1 MDDQVLSIIRNNFD
15 LSDEIAELDQLMG
28 ECAAFTEEK
37 LHLQNL
43 LAQICANEEAS
54 DTDRQNAARVLIKHS
69 DLRAAI
75 MSVPNY
81 EIFYDEILQAVKHGS
96 LRH

>member
-15 LSDEIAELDQLMG
+15 LSNDIAELEQFMG
-28 ECAAFTEEK
+28 ECVAFTEEK

-75 MSVPNY
+75 ESIPNY
-81 EIFYDEILQAVKHGS
+81 EMLIDEVIQAVKHGGV
-96 LRH
+96 RH

>member
-15 LSDEIAELDQLMG
+15 LSDEIAELEQFI
-28 ECAAFTEEK
+28 EESVAFTVEK

-43 LAQICANEEAS
+43 LAQICANKEAS

-69 DLRAAI
+69 DLRAVI
-75 MSVPNY
+75 ESVPNY
-81 EIFYDEILQAVKHGS
+81 EMLIDEMIQAVKHGGV
-96 LRH
+96 RH

>member
-15 LSDEIAELDQLMG
+15 LSDEIAELEKFIG
-28 ECAAFTEEK
+28 NVRSFSEEK
-37 LHLQNL
+37 LHLQHL

-54 DTDRQNAARVLIKHS
+54 DTDRQDAARVLIKHS

-75 MSVPNY
+75 ESVPNY
-81 EIFYDEILQAVKHGS
+81 EMLIDEMIQAVRHGGV
-96 LRH
+96 RH

>member
-15 LSDEIAELDQLMG
+15 LSDEIAELETFIDNVRS
-28 ECAAFTEEK
+28 FSVEK

-54 DTDRQNAARVLIKHS
+54 DIDRQNAARVLIKHS

-75 MSVPNY
+75 ESVPNY
-81 EIFYDEILQAVKHGS
+81 KMLIDEMIQAVRHGG